1 MHFSNMEILPDRLI
15 QKPWKI
21 ERFHVLPDSMIL
33 VMYSETNT
41 DPKE

>member
-1 MHFSNMEILPDRLI
+1 METLPDRLI

-21 ERFHVLPDSMIL
+21 ERFHVLSDLMIL
-33 VMYSETNT
+33 VMYSKTNT